1 MRSVITLRLIFL
13 LLCAA
18 ELSSA
23 FAQERS
29 RRVEVIPPSGSTA
42 QSNSPENSKP
52 NQNDEQVGQD
62 DVVRVDTALVTV
74 PVSITDRN
82 GRYIADLKREDLH
95 VFEDNVEQ
103 DIAYFASVD
112 KPFTVVLMVDT
123 STSTWSKLGQIREA
137 AKLFVDQLRPEDSVM
152 VVSFARGFTIESDV
166 TNDRAKIRKGIERIG
181 RGLSTHL
188 YDAVEKLMQKHL
200 TRIPG
205 RKALVLFTDGV
216 DATSNHATYEG
227 TVHSAEELDA
237 LIYPILYDTY
247 DPAADNGQPPAPPPD
262 KSRLPSILRKLPLP
276 IPDIFGSSGGSSSG
290 GTGSTRAE
298 YDRGERYLRDLAERT
313 GGRLYEANKDL
324 SFLQAAFGF
333 IADELRRQYTI
344 GYYPKKK
351 TGAGERRQ
359 IEVRIDRPDVAVR
372 ARGSYIYQGAAAT
385 QGPAKSGEP
394 GKQSTSAPVLQK
406 KPFTN
411 E

>member
-13 LLCAA
+13 LLCGAG
-18 ELSSA
+18 LSIA

-29 RRVEVIPPSGSTA
+29 RRVEVIPPKGSPS
-42 QSNSPENSKP
+42 QSSTPENSPP
-52 NQNDEQVGQD
+52 NQNDELIGQD
-62 DVVRVDTALVTV
+62 EVLRVDTALVTV
-74 PVSITDRN
+74 PASITDRN
-82 GRYIADLKREDLH
+82 GRYIADLKREDLQ

-123 STSTWSKLGQIREA
+123 STSTWSKLGEIRDA
-137 AKLFVDQLRPEDSVM
+137 AKLFVDQLRPDDNVM
-152 VVSFARGFTIESDV
+152 VTSFARGFTIECDV

-181 RGLSTHL
+181 KGLSTHL

-200 TRIPG
+200 IRIPG
-205 RKALVLFTDGV
+205 RKAVVLFTDGV
-216 DATSNHATYEG
+216 DATSNHATYES

-262 KSRLPSILRKLPLP
+262 KRRLPSILRKIPLSL
-276 IPDIFGSSGGSSSG
+276 PDIFGSGGG
-290 GTGSTRAE
+290 GAGSTRAE

-324 SFLQAAFGF
+324 SALQAAFGF

-359 IEVRIDRPDVAVR
+359 IKVRINRPDVAVR
-372 ARGSYIYQGAAAT
+372 ARDSYIYQGTAAT
-385 QGPAKSGEP
+385 QGTAKPGTP

>member
-1 MRSVITLRLIFL
+1 M
-13 LLCAA
+13 LCAA
-18 ELSSA
+18 GLSIA

-29 RRVEVIPPSGSTA
+29 RRVEVIPPQGSA
-42 QSNSPENSKP
+42 SQSNAPEKSKP
-52 NQNDEQVGQD
+52 NQSDELIGQD

-82 GRYIADLKREDLH
+82 GRYIADLKREELH

-112 KPFTVVLMVDT
+112 KPFTVVLMIDT
-123 STSTWSKLGQIREA
+123 SSSTWSKLGEIRDA
-137 AKLFVDQLRPEDSVM
+137 AKLFVDQLRPDDNVM
-152 VVSFARGFTIESDV
+152 VASFARGFTIESDV

-181 RGLSTHL
+181 RGSSTHL
-188 YDAVEKLMQKHL
+188 YDGVEKLMQKHL
-200 TRIPG
+200 IRIPG
-205 RKALVLFTDGV
+205 RKAVVLFTDGV
-216 DATSNHATYEG
+216 DATSNHATYES

-262 KSRLPSILRKLPLP
+262 KSRLPSILRKIPLSLPS
-276 IPDIFGSSGGSSSG
+276 IFGSSGGGS
-290 GTGSTRAE
+290 GSTRAE

-313 GGRLYEANKDL
+313 GGRLYDANKDL
-324 SFLQAAFGF
+324 SALQAAFGF

-359 IEVRIDRPDVAVR
+359 IKVRIDRPDVGVR
-372 ARGSYIYQGAAAT
+372 ARDSYIYQGAAAAT
-385 QGPAKSGEP
+385 QGPAKPGEP
-394 GKQSTSAPVLQK
+394 GKQSTPPPVLQK

>member
-1 MRSVITLRLIFL
+1 MRSAITLGLVL

-18 ELSSA
+18 EFPIV
-23 FAQERS
+23 FAQERN
-29 RRVEVIPPSGSTA
+29 RRVEVIPPKGSA
-42 QSNSPENSKP
+42 SQSNAPENSKP
-52 NQNDEQVGQD
+52 NQNEEQIGQD

-112 KPFTVVLMVDT
+112 KAFTVVLMVDT

-137 AKLFVDQLRPEDSVM
+137 AKLFVDQLRPDDNVM

-205 RKALVLFTDGV
+205 RKAVVLFTDGV

-276 IPDIFGSSGGSSSG
+276 FPDIFGNGGSSG

-324 SFLQAAFGF
+324 SALQAAFGF
-333 IADELRRQYTI
+333 IAEELRRQYTI

-359 IEVRIDRPDVAVR
+359 IKVRTDIPNVAVR
-372 ARGSYIYQGAAAT
+372 ARDSYIYQGAAAT
-385 QGPAKSGEP
+385 QRTAKPDEP
-394 GKQSTSAPVLQK
+394 GKHSTSAPVLQK

>member
-1 MRSVITLRLIFL
+1 MRSAITLCLVFL

-18 ELSSA
+18 QFAL
-23 FAQERS
+23 AQERS
-29 RRVEVIPPSGSTA
+29 RRVEVIPRNSSASPS
-42 QSNSPENSKP
+42 NPPENSKP
-52 NQNDEQVGQD
+52 NKNDEPIGQD

-74 PVSITDRN
+74 PVSVTDRN
-82 GRYIADLKREDLH
+82 GRSIADLKREDLH

-112 KPFTVVLMVDT
+112 KPFTVVLMIDT
-123 STSTWSKLGQIREA
+123 SSSIWSKLGQIRDA
-137 AKLFVDQLRPEDSVM
+137 AKLFVDQLRPDDNVM

-166 TNDRAKIRKGIERIG
+166 TNDRAKIRKGIDRIG
-181 RGLSTHL
+181 KGLSTHL

-200 TRIPG
+200 SRIPV
-205 RKALVLFTDGV
+205 RKAVVLFTDGV

-247 DPAADNGQPPAPPPD
+247 DPAADKGQSPAPPAATG
-262 KSRLPSILRKLPLP
+262 RLPSILRKLPLP
-276 IPDIFGSSGGSSSG
+276 LPSIFGSSGG

-298 YDRGERYLRDLAERT
+298 YDRGERYLRDLAEKT
-313 GGRLYEANKDL
+313 GGRLYDANKDL
-324 SFLQAAFGF
+324 SSLQAAFGF

-359 IEVRIDRPDVAVR
+359 IKVRIDRPDVAVR
-372 ARGSYIYQGAAAT
+372 ARDSYIYQGAAPTT
-385 QGPAKSGEP
+385 QGPAKAGS

>member
-1 MRSVITLRLIFL
+1 MKSSITLGLIFF

-18 ELSSA
+18 EFPIA

-29 RRVEVIPPSGSTA
+29 RRVEVITPNGSIS
-42 QSNSPENSKP
+42 QSNASENSKP
-52 NQNDEQVGQD
+52 NQNDELISQD

-82 GRYIADLKREDLH
+82 GRYVADLKREDLH

-123 STSTWSKLGQIREA
+123 STSTWSKLGEIREA
-137 AKLFVDQLRPEDSVM
+137 AKLFVDQLRPDDNVM
-152 VVSFARGFTIESDV
+152 VASFARGFSIESDV

-181 RGLSTHL
+181 KGLSTHL

-200 TRIPG
+200 SRIPG
-205 RKALVLFTDGV
+205 RKAVVLFTDGV
-216 DATSNHATYEG
+216 DATSSHATYES

-247 DPAADNGQPPAPPPD
+247 NPAADNGQPPAPPPD
-262 KSRLPSILRKLPLP
+262 KSRLPSILRKIPLSLPG
-276 IPDIFGSSGGSSSG
+276 IFGSSGGG
-290 GTGSTRAE
+290 AGSTRAE

-344 GYYPKKK
+344 GYYPKNK
-351 TGAGERRQ
+351 TGAGQRRQ
-359 IEVRIDRPDVAVR
+359 IKVRTDRPDVAVR
-372 ARGSYIYQGAAAT
+372 ARDSYIYQGAAAT
-385 QGPAKSGEP
+385 TQGKSKPGEP
-394 GKQSTSAPVLQK
+394 GKQPTPAPVLQK
-406 KPFTN
+406 KPFTI